1 MAKRFHMMNIFK
13 YLKINNSVY
22 IMILIALLAGY
33 IKHVALIM
41 LIIIGHEFGHVFFCL
56 LFNIEVEKIEI
67 FPFGGITYVNKRIHE
82 RIFKD
87 IIISIGGIL
96 SQLIFYLVIYFLYKN
111 NIIVLSTYHLFNQY
125 NLSIIIF
132 NLLPIIPLDGSKLL
146 FCLFS
151 KFLSYKSSYIMMII
165 TGIISL
171 FLFIIYNYIYKL
183 NDLILYIFLAY
194 KLYEVIKEYKFIMNK
209 FYLERV
215 MYDHY
220 YNAII
225 NNIDDINKL
234 RIDKFYYFKDKNRY
248 INEKDY
254 IKKVK
259 YY

>member
-1 MAKRFHMMNIFK
+1 MMNTFK
-13 YLKINNSVY
+13 KFKINNSVY

-33 IKHVALIM
+33 IKHVTIIM
-41 LIIIGHEFGHVFFCL
+41 LIIIGHELGHVFFCL
-56 LFNIEVEKIEI
+56 LFNIDVEKIEI

-87 IIISIGGIL
+87 IIISMGGIL
-96 SQLIFYLVIYFLYKN
+96 FQLIFYIFVYLLYKN
-111 NIIVLSTYHLFNQY
+111 NIIVLSTYHLFNKY

-132 NLLPIIPLDGSKLL
+132 NLIPIIPLDGSKLI
-146 FCLFS
+146 FCIFC
-151 KFLSYKSSYIMMII
+151 KFFSYKGSYIMMII

-171 FLFIIYNYIYKL
+171 FIFIIYNYIYKL
-183 NDLILYIFLAY
+183 NDLILYIFLIY
-194 KLYEVIKEYKFIMNK
+194 KLYEVIKYFKFIMNK

-215 MYDHY
+215 IYDHY

-225 NNIDDINKL
+225 NDIDDINKL

-254 IKKVK
+254 IKKIK